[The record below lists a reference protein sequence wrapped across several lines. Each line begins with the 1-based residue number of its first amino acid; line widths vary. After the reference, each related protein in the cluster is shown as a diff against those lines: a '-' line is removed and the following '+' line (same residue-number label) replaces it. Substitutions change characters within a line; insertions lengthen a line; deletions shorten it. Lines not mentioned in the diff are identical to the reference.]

1 MIYYDCTMRTLAERL
16 RECREEARL
25 SQTELARRAGV
36 SQSTVA
42 NIESGRNQGSK
53 HIVPIA
59 EALGVRVEWLNS
71 GKAPKGRDAKIE
83 ATPEDRYRIPAEKG
97 NVSVWDSETD
107 LDDGEGRVWI
117 DRYDY
122 HFSAG
127 TGLIQWEV
135 REKRALPFNES
146 FFKAIGSRPADCKLA
161 SIRGDSMEPF
171 LFDRDVFM
179 LNQAKTS
186 LRDGKI
192 YAIYFEDEPLVK
204 QIFKRPGGRIVL
216 HSYNPS
222 YPDVELS
229 PADMENFHI
238 VGECVYRSGSGF
250 ATH

>member
-1 MIYYDCTMRTLAERL
+1 MRTLADRL

-25 SQTELARRAGV
+25 SQSELARRSGV

-53 HIVPIA
+53 HLIPIA

-71 GKAPKGRDAKIE
+71 GKAPKSRAAGPIE
-83 ATPEDRYRIPAEKG
+83 ASPEDRYKIPADQG
-97 NVSVWDSETD
+97 NVSVWESDGD
-107 LDDGEGRVWI
+107 LDDGEERVWI
-117 DRYDY
+117 GRYDY

-135 REKRALPFNES
+135 REKKALPFNES
-146 FFKAIGSRPADCKLA
+146 FFKAIGARPGDCKLVTV
-161 SIRGDSMEPF
+161 RGDSMEPF

-179 LNQAKTS
+179 IDESKTA

-204 QIFKRPGGRIVL
+204 QIFKRPGGRLVL
-216 HSYNPS
+216 HSFNS
-222 YPDVELS
+222 TYPDVELT
-229 PADMENFHI
+229 PGDMENFHI

-250 ATH
+250 TTH

>member
-1 MIYYDCTMRTLAERL
+1 M
-16 RECREEARL
+16 

-53 HIVPIA
+53 HLVPIA

-71 GKAPKGRDAKIE
+71 GKAPKSQTATIE
-83 ATPEDRYRIPAEKG
+83 ATPEDRYKIPADKG
-97 NVSVWDSETD
+97 NVSVWESEQD
-107 LDDGEGRVWI
+107 LEDGEERVWI
-117 DRYDY
+117 GRYDY

-135 REKRALPFNES
+135 REKKALPFNES
-146 FFKAIGSRPADCKLA
+146 FFKTIGARPADCKLVTV
-161 SIRGDSMEPF
+161 RGDSMEPF

-179 LNQAKTS
+179 IDESKTA

-192 YAIYFEDEPLVK
+192 YAVYFEDEPLVK
-204 QIFKRPGGRIVL
+204 QIFKKPGGRVVL
-216 HSYNPS
+216 HSFNMS
-222 YPDVELS
+222 YPDIELS
-229 PADMENFHI
+229 PADMENVHI

-250 ATH
+250 TSH